1 MTKTKAKHEKRQ
13 LKAKIEMNSIEI
25 ITSKKIQYSTISR
38 KEYILTNI
46 EKVDMIN

>member
-13 LKAKIEMNSIEI
+13 SRAKIEMNSIEI
-25 ITSKKIQYSTISR
+25 ITSKKVQYSTISR
-38 KEYILTNI
+38 KESILINI